1 MNEATNYAW
10 TFLKNDGSF
19 YMDDD
24 GAPLKEQNMQ
34 QSVDRLNNTQT
45 TGGQPQ
51 QSQSP
56 NSPTPP
62 EQEESKPL
70 YDQKQQL
77 ATAHFLMDDV
87 NSIAQKLM
95 NAQHAMGTIQDQ
107 GGDWERLMYDIQ
119 RIKQILEEALTGD
132 GARPSGGL

>member
-19 YMDDD
+19 YMDED

-51 QSQSP
+51 QSP

>member
-10 TFLKNDGSF
+10 TFLKNENGSF
-19 YMDDD
+19 YIDDD
-24 GAPLKEQNMQ
+24 GAPLKERNMQ

-45 TGGQPQ
+45 TGGRPQ
-51 QSQSP
+51 QSP

-132 GARPSGGL
+132 GPRPSGGL